1 MGERQGAISA
11 AARAPFAGAPWVI
24 VAGGFHEHGGMDKA
38 NAALAEFLLDR
49 GTAVHLVTHRG
60 GGGGGVSPSIMS
72 RPGVTVHYVPL
83 PAGSFLLGG
92 PLLDWRGRA
101 VARAVTA
108 AHPAARVVVNGG
120 NCAWADIN
128 WVHSVHEVWPCVD
141 DGAPLWFRLKNRVM
155 KGLARRQESRALH
168 GARVVIANSERTR
181 RDLLEHLRLP
191 AHRVHT
197 VFLGSDATDGPATP
211 DERARAREWLGV
223 GPGRPLVAY
232 VGAIGY
238 DRNKGFDLLWTA
250 WRRLCVQPD
259 WRADLVVAGTGGG
272 AERAWRAEIER
283 AGLADR
289 VRLLGFTSRVTEVLA
304 AADLLVSP
312 VRYEA
317 YGLNVHEAICRG
329 IPAIV
334 SAQAGVADLFPHKL
348 RELLLR
354 DPEDIAELTDR
365 LLRWHADPDLWKGRF
380 AALGSR
386 LRSYRWQDMARSI
399 VETVET
405 LAA

>member
-1 MGERQGAISA
+1 
-11 AARAPFAGAPWVI
+11 
-24 VAGGFHEHGGMDKA
+24 
-38 NAALAEFLLDR
+38 
-49 GTAVHLVTHRG
+49 
-60 GGGGGVSPSIMS
+60 MS

-83 PAGSFLLGG
+83 PARSFLLGG
-92 PLLDWRGRA
+92 PLLDRRGRA
-101 VARAVTA
+101 VAREVTA

-120 NCAWADIN
+120 NCAWADVN

-141 DGAPLWFRLKNRVM
+141 EGAPLWFRVKNRVM

-197 VFLGSDATDGPATP
+197 VFLGSDAIEGGGGGPATP

-223 GPGRPLVAY
+223 APERALVAY

-238 DRNKGFDLLWTA
+238 DRNKGFDLLWAA
-250 WRRLCVQPD
+250 WRRLRAEHD

-272 AERAWRAEIER
+272 AERAWRTEIAN
-283 AGLADR
+283 AGLADH
-289 VRLLGFTSRVTEVLA
+289 VRLLGFTPRVTEVLA

-329 IPAIV
+329 VPAIV
-334 SAQAGVADLFPHKL
+334 SAQAGVADLFPPKL

-354 DPEDIAELTDR
+354 DPEDISELTDR
-365 LLRWHADPDLWKGRF
+365 LLRWYASPQLWKQEF
-380 AALGSR
+380 AVLGSR
-386 LRSYRWQDMARSI
+386 LRSYRWQDMARRI

-405 LAA
+405 VAA